1 MKVTE
6 TNRLKRKAAAGELGL
21 ISGNYETA
29 DLIDFVGSLEVFDG
43 VWIDMEHG
51 PAAVQSLAD
60 MSRAADLWGM
70 TSIVRVRGIDPAFI
84 ALTLSEGVNGV
95 IVPHVDTR
103 EQAELVVEAAKF
115 APIGRRGA
123 SAGRRSYGRSTAE
136 HLKNANDETFV
147 AVMIEDIVGVE
158 NLPEILK
165 VPHIDMF
172 FVAHYDLAQS
182 LGLQLDSENPTLV
195 QTFDRA
201 IEMIVKAGRTAGAV
215 VSEKDLEKYLRM
227 GVRCVKVP
235 GWQSYIAAGARS
247 FVKRVEAVKT

>member
-1 MKVTE
+1 MP
-6 TNRLKRKAAAGELGL
+6 NRLKRKAAAGELSL

-29 DLIDFVGSLEVFDG
+29 DLIDFVGSLGVFDG

-51 PAAVQSLAD
+51 PVTVQSLAD

-70 TSIVRVRGIDPAFI
+70 TSIVRVRAIDAAII

-95 IVPHVDTR
+95 IVPHVDTKA
-103 EQAELVVEAAKF
+103 QAELVVEAAMF
-115 APIGRRGA
+115 PPIGRRGA
-123 SAGRRSYGRSTAE
+123 SAGRRSYGRSTVE
-136 HLKNANDETFV
+136 HLKSANDETFV
-147 AVMIEDIVGVE
+147 AVMIEDVAGVE

-182 LGLQLDSENPTLV
+182 LGLQFDLENPTLV

-201 IEMIVKAGRTAGAV
+201 VEMIVKAGKTAGGV
-215 VSEKDLEKYLRM
+215 VSERDLEKYLRM

-235 GWQSYIAAGARS
+235 GWQSYVASGARS
-247 FVKRVEAVKT
+247 FAKRVEAVKL